1 MQGVPRVENRGMLM
15 MRALLKTGVLA
26 LSIAAVS
33 AHASIE
39 NARKF
44 MTGLVEL
51 ANISKAKSG
60 ASDESTSGKVQELS
74 SHIDFTALAKK
85 SFGAKWAKFPE
96 AERKE
101 FLKTLQELLEV
112 VAYPNAKKIAVNP
125 EALVFEEAPAKKGQ
139 VKVIGKVTREKKG
152 ELVNQNVEVVLL
164 YDKADKVVDAVLEG
178 ELLSANLKKQFT
190 EALKKQSFAQIIE
203 KMKKRVWEAREGKGG
218 TKK

>member
-1 MQGVPRVENRGMLM
+1 MSSLRVW
-15 MRALLKTGVLA
+15 LKTGMLGFA
-26 LSIAAVS
+26 LAAVS
-33 AHASIE
+33 AHASID

-51 ANISKAKSG
+51 ANISKEKAG
-60 ASDESTSGKVQELS
+60 QRDDSTTSKVQELS
-74 SHIDFTALAKK
+74 GHIDFTALAKK

-139 VKVIGKVTREKKG
+139 VKVLGKVTREKKG

-164 YDKADKVVDAVLEG
+164 YDKADKIVDAVLEG

-218 TKK
+218 AKK